1 MGLTRKEKKLKS
13 KLRLPRIT
21 MGSDEFLNQSLKG
34 GLEKISYMNSNG
46 PLGNCCKVPS
56 EHVIGYVLVGQNVG
70 STNMPLFSRD
80 HECRECD

>member
-21 MGSDEFLNQSLKG
+21 MGSDESLNQSLKG

-56 EHVIGYVLVGQNVG
+56 ELGNR
-70 STNMPLFSRD
+70 TCASRTKWRVYKVAA
-80 HECRECD
+80 HELLKRVFFP

>member
-1 MGLTRKEKKLKS
+1 MGLTRKEKKPKS

-56 EHVIGYVLVGQNVG
+56 E
-70 STNMPLFSRD
+70 
-80 HECRECD
+80 